1 MQVSNLCSYAID
13 PRKFAPNCFVSIKL
27 KIVLQNNFL
36 PILHPEELACAK
48 LSTQAKDYSGL
59 ENDRGNYFVTV
70 KEMNRSLTP
79 VNCFFSLNLELQLQ
93 DQYHYRLPPTEQN
106 CGCPKSRTLFW
117 EHRSSHF
124 FIFPISE

>member
-36 PILHPEELACAK
+36 PILPEELDCAK

-59 ENDRGNYFVTV
+59 ENDRGDYFIAV
-70 KEMNRSLTP
+70 K
-79 VNCFFSLNLELQLQ
+79 
-93 DQYHYRLPPTEQN
+93 
-106 CGCPKSRTLFW
+106 
-117 EHRSSHF
+117 
-124 FIFPISE
+124 

>member
-36 PILHPEELACAK
+36 PILHPEEQSC
-48 LSTQAKDYSGL
+48 Q
-59 ENDRGNYFVTV
+59 NDRGDYFIAV
-70 KEMNRSLTP
+70 KEMNRSLTLYTA
-79 VNCFFSLNLELQLQ
+79 SSLLNLELQLQ
-93 DQYHYRLPPTEQN
+93 DQYHSESASTTEPN